1 MEVVKEKKGFKE
13 FFRKFI
19 VSLKKRTT
27 KIPQFVLIVTFI
39 VYALSLSTISNT
51 TAYINKTP
59 MGLCSF
65 VSMLLSILAFV
76 TSLNAYPNRAK
87 PKIIFEIL
95 LYLMQAVL
103 IGSDVWYLLKINEGL
118 AGNTY
123 TPEAMNIISK
133 AKVVMIVHVI
143 LVGITVLLFALVPL
157 IRKLLMKIDTSV
169 DLGENE
175 DMKKI
180 ELEDEE

>member
-1 MEVVKEKKGFKE
+1 
-13 FFRKFI
+13 
-19 VSLKKRTT
+19 
-27 KIPQFVLIVTFI
+27 
-39 VYALSLSTISNT
+39 
-51 TAYINKTP
+51 
-59 MGLCSF
+59 
-65 VSMLLSILAFV
+65 
-76 TSLNAYPNRAK
+76 
-87 PKIIFEIL
+87 
-95 LYLMQAVL
+95 MQAVL